1 MALKNKEM
9 DDFIEGWSKDDNR
22 CKEAFIELKNYLSAK
37 DDIVLDFIARADV
50 TYSLRA
56 AHTAQKKRPLF
67 VMVDVIEDEP
77 RWLSVCFYGQMVT
90 DPDETGDF
98 VPDGLLGED
107 AICFDL
113 ERYEAEMVGYLKDR
127 IDDAHRRAADAG

>member
-1 MALKNKEM
+1 MALKNEEIT
-9 DDFIEGWSKDDNR
+9 DFIASWSKDDNR

-37 DDIVLDFIARADV
+37 DDIVLDFIARPDV

-56 AHTAQKKRPLF
+56 AHTGQKKRPLF

-77 RWLSVCFYGQMVT
+77 RWLSVCFYRQMVT
-90 DPDETGDF
+90 DAEETGDF

-113 ERYEAEMVGYLKDR
+113 ERYESQMMGYLKDR
-127 IDDAHRRAADAG
+127 IDEAHRQAADAG